1 MYELVV
7 DKIVLA
13 RSASFQ
19 VKTLIPKSICIM
31 PSVNFSFAL
40 FLAVFFSAFIHQING
55 RALPGTSERT
65 SPVLYQS
72 DTTCRLI
79 VLIVVTDDQQANT
92 IRIR

>member
-40 FLAVFFSAFIHQING
+40 FLAVFF
-55 RALPGTSERT
+55 
-65 SPVLYQS
+65 
-72 DTTCRLI
+72 
-79 VLIVVTDDQQANT
+79 
-92 IRIR
+92 